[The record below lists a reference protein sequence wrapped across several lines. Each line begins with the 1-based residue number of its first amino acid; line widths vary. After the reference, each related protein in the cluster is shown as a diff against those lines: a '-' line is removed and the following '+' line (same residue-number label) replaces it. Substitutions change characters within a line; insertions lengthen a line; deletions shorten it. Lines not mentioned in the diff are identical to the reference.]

1 MSASDADRQ
10 KAMTEQDQEFV
21 TEFRRGFI
29 TMARAAIRRFGL
41 AWSDFL
47 PRDAEYTVTT
57 PYQSVTQT
65 LPYPNTITPVP
76 ILPYPPSRDLDLTP
90 AKK

>member
-29 TMARAAIRRFGL
+29 TMARAAMRRFGL
-41 AWSDFL
+41 AWADFL
-47 PRDAEYTVTT
+47 PHDAEYTVTM
-57 PYQSVTQT
+57 PYQSATPT
-65 LPYPNTITPVP
+65 LPFPTV
-76 ILPYPPSRDLDLTP
+76 RDTDLTP